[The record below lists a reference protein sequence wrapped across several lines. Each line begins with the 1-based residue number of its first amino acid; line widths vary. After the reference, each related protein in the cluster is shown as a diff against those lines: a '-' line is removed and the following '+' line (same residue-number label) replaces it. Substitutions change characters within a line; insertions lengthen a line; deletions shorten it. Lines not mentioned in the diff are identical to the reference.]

1 MPIREVTF
9 STKFRK
15 AYKKYRGLYKRKA
28 LNGKL
33 YPFSNPKSI
42 TLEDVLVFR
51 VTYVL
56 EAIATGQ
63 TVDDFFSP
71 HPYSG
76 VKGLPKNRT
85 RWDFH
90 IFNDLV
96 LLVDYYK
103 SAQTGI
109 AMAEVINLGTHPELR
124 IASVQP
130 VLKKDL

>member
-1 MPIREVTF
+1 MPNRQVIF

-15 AYKKYRGLYKRKA
+15 SYKKYRNLYKRKS
-28 LNGKL
+28 LNGKQH
-33 YPFSNPKSI
+33 PFSDPNSE

-51 VTYVL
+51 VMLVL
-56 EAIATGQ
+56 EAIEKGQ
-63 TVDDFFSP
+63 TVDNFFSP

-76 VKGLPKNRT
+76 VKNLPKNRT

-103 SAQTGI
+103 DSADGI
-109 AMAEVINLGTHPELR
+109 LKAEVINIGTHPELR
-124 IASVQP
+124 IASVMP
-130 VLKKDL
+130 VL